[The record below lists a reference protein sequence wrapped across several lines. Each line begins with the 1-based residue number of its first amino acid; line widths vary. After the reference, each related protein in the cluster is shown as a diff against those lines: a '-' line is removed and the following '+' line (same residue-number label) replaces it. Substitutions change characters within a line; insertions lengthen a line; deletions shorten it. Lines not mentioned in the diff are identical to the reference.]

1 MSLLKDSFKTSG
13 AQLVKSKEAAI
24 STCKYG
30 AICLQYSF
38 IRQGSY
44 SYLNLCKWVKFALI
58 VLISSRVTVLG
69 RLERGELSAELVLSS
84 FLWDGEP
91 LPKWNWGG
99 EADELRLVC
108 SLYTVGD
115 CFCDMLLLGIGFGED
130 CLQSGWV
137 LWVVFSMGVSL
148 HLPCRTYKI
157 KINNMN

>member
-1 MSLLKDSFKTSG
+1 MSSEKEFQNFWCATCKIKD
-13 AQLVKSKEAAI
+13 AAI

-30 AICLQYSF
+30 HLF
-38 IRQGSY
+38 TVFLRLTSY

-69 RLERGELSAELVLSS
+69 RLERGELSAELVLRS
-84 FLWDGEP
+84 FLWDGEL

-99 EADELRLVC
+99 EADELRPVC

-115 CFCDMLLLGIGFGED
+115 CFCDTLLLGIGFGED
-130 CLQSGWV
+130 CLQRGWV

-148 HLPCRTYKI
+148 HLPCGAQHKI
-157 KINNMN
+157 KIL